1 MFRLLNFIVVCGF
14 YDAVVFF
21 RINLFDIYFAIENF
35 FFPTV
40 GLFRINLYDISF
52 ARDNFFFAAVVFF
65 RINLFDIRNS
75 DKANYYATNNV
86 YKRDGNKDI
95 VAIPLKKV
103 PPNFKL

>member
-35 FFPTV
+35 FFPAV
-40 GLFRINLYDISF
+40 GLLRINLFDISF
-52 ARDNFFFAAVVFF
+52 ARDIFFFAAVVFF

-75 DKANYYATNNV
+75 DKANHYATNKV
-86 YKRDGNKDI
+86 YKRDRNKDI
-95 VAIPLKKV
+95 FANSIKKGAAK
-103 PPNFKL
+103 F